1 MMRAK
6 SMTLCSKYSDDSQD
20 IFVDRGLATIQ
31 VTRLDGTTLVNVNSD
46 KLALNGG
53 GRLLTVADYPS
64 QVPSSR
70 AGREGV
76 RTI

>member
-1 MMRAK
+1 MMHAK
-6 SMTLCSKYSDDSQD
+6 SMTLCSKYSDESQD
-20 IFVDRGLATIQ
+20 VFVDRGLPTIQ

-46 KLALNGG
+46 ELALNGRG
-53 GRLLTVADYPS
+53 GLLTLDDCPS
-64 QVPSSR
+64 RVPASR